1 MNIKSYCF
9 NRLDLQIIII
19 SKFPRRLR
27 CDLGIIKCRV
37 PRTPRTPHALGLLS
51 QLCGCICSQTWAF
64 WGAALQRHL
73 WSSVSSTGGPQV
85 SLRAAALCLGRKP
98 DGATGGAPGW
108 PCGIADQ
115 AGILSPQRRRAGQQ
129 PPASA
134 GAGLPTAGPLSLGGR
149 SRVSWTQPQAWRA
162 EWSPVD
168 AGGAEGHRLVPWDH
182 CGLGTLCKLGR
193 TADPP
198 GLRPLI
204 PRLHL
209 ATFLVSSGQT
219 LHRPGQT
226 RPSRAQGWGTLH
238 GPPAC
243 PLADE
248 SILGLGVSAGPGGKR
263 ASPSGGPGSW
273 GHQRSLRL

>member
-1 MNIKSYCF
+1 MPSAPHTPNPSCPGSVVTIMWVHLFPDVGILGGGSSEALVVQ
-9 NRLDLQIIII
+9 RLID
-19 SKFPRRLR
+19 
-27 CDLGIIKCRV
+27 
-37 PRTPRTPHALGLLS
+37 
-51 QLCGCICSQTWAF
+51 
-64 WGAALQRHL
+64 WGSPSVAAGS
-73 WSSVSSTGGPQV
+73 SSVSGEEAGRCRGWGSGV
-85 SLRAAALCLGRKP
+85 AL
-98 DGATGGAPGW
+98 W
-108 PCGIADQ
+108 HCGQ

-168 AGGAEGHRLVPWDH
+168 AGGAEGHRLVPWAH

-226 RPSRAQGWGTLH
+226 HPSRAQGWGTLH